1 MEALS
6 QNGRAFFMLAIFLRR
21 LRYVH
26 IKDIGVSPLGC
37 IVIVHPC
44 PTRLGIEQRV
54 AVHHFCVSTQHLF
67 NVQKIIVMNENL
79 ILTKDSV
86 PADIERYFR
95 GVLALD
101 QQDKVFSVNLDDV
114 WRLAYNRKDAAV
126 RALKANFIENVDY
139 LTLPQNVERSED
151 GTFIS
156 GRTDYYLTSACLEYF
171 VARKVRPVFEV
182 YRRVFHH
189 AVAQVNQQPSLQEQI
204 QAKLAFADWSAK
216 FLNLNEASKLGIAQK
231 IGKIVGLDDALPQ
244 SVNAGT
250 EKPITHAATDLLKS
264 HNVGISAQAFNRML
278 ELKGVVKHATRPGK
292 RGKVH
297 SWYVITPAFDK
308 YGQNQ
313 QDPKFQQ
320 QTQIR
325 WYDAT
330 FMELL
335 TIVGLNSQTSLNLN

>member
-1 MEALS
+1 MNTNVILS
-6 QNGRAFFMLAIFLRR
+6 
-21 LRYVH
+21 
-26 IKDIGVSPLGC
+26 
-37 IVIVHPC
+37 
-44 PTRLGIEQRV
+44 
-54 AVHHFCVSTQHLF
+54 
-67 NVQKIIVMNENL
+67 
-79 ILTKDSV
+79 KDSN
-86 PADIERYFR
+86 PSDIERYFR

-114 WRLAYNRKDAAV
+114 WQLVYSEKSKAV
-126 RALKANFIENVDY
+126 RALKANFFENVDF
-139 LTLPQNVERSED
+139 LPIAQNGGNSLAQNGKQD
-151 GTFIS
+151 WGGNNKI
-156 GRTDYYLTSACLEYF
+156 DYYLTSSCLEYF

-189 AVAQVNQQPSLQEQI
+189 AVAQVQQPSLQEQI

-216 FLNLNEASKLGIAQK
+216 FLNLNDASKLGMAQK
-231 IGKIVGLDDALPQ
+231 IGKMVGLDDVLPQ

-264 HNVGISAQAFNRML
+264 YSVGISAQAFNRML
-278 ELKGVVKHATRPGK
+278 EIKGVVKHATRPGK
-292 RGKVH
+292 HGKVH
-297 SWYVITPAFDK
+297 SWYVITPAFDR

-330 FMELL
+330 FNELL
-335 TIVGLNSQTSLNLN
+335 TIVGLNKQTSLNLK

>member
-1 MEALS
+1 MNTNVILS
-6 QNGRAFFMLAIFLRR
+6 
-21 LRYVH
+21 
-26 IKDIGVSPLGC
+26 
-37 IVIVHPC
+37 
-44 PTRLGIEQRV
+44 
-54 AVHHFCVSTQHLF
+54 
-67 NVQKIIVMNENL
+67 
-79 ILTKDSV
+79 KDSS
-86 PADIERYFR
+86 PSDIERYFR

-156 GRTDYYLTSACLEYF
+156 GGTDYYLTSACLEYF

-189 AVAQVNQQPSLQEQI
+189 AVAKVQQQPSLQEQI

-231 IGKIVGLDDALPQ
+231 IGKMVGLDDALPQ

-250 EKPITHAATDLLKS
+250 ENPITHAATDLLKS

>member
-1 MEALS
+1 MDAVKVFTHPVFGQVRVIDDNTSGELLFCANDVTHALEYA
-6 QNGRAFFMLAIFLRR
+6 NGRKAVADHVDSR
-21 LRYVH
+21 
-26 IKDIGVSPLGC
+26 DILKRDMGVVTG
-37 IVIVHPC
+37 
-44 PTRLGIEQRV
+44 
-54 AVHHFCVSTQHLF
+54 
-67 NVQKIIVMNENL
+67 K
-79 ILTKDSV
+79 
-86 PADIERYFR
+86 
-95 GVLALD
+95 
-101 QQDKVFSVNLDDV
+101 
-114 WRLAYNRKDAAV
+114 
-126 RALKANFIENVDY
+126 KA
-139 LTLPQNVERSED
+139 D
-151 GTFIS
+151 GTDAYQTVITTFINES
-156 GRTDYYLTSACLEYF
+156 GVYSLIFSSKQERAKEFKHWVTSEVLPSI
-171 VARKVRPVFEV
+171 RKTGQYSANE
-182 YRRVFHH
+182 
-189 AVAQVNQQPSLQEQI
+189 ASTTLNELL

-216 FLNLNEASKLGIAQK
+216 FLNLNDASKLGIAQK
-231 IGKIVGLDDALPQ
+231 IGKMVGLDDALPQ

-313 QDPKFQQ
+313 QDPRFQQ

-330 FMELL
+330 FTELL

>member
-1 MEALS
+1 
-6 QNGRAFFMLAIFLRR
+6 
-21 LRYVH
+21 
-26 IKDIGVSPLGC
+26 
-37 IVIVHPC
+37 
-44 PTRLGIEQRV
+44 
-54 AVHHFCVSTQHLF
+54 
-67 NVQKIIVMNENL
+67 MNENL

-86 PADIERYFR
+86 PSDIERYFR

-101 QQDKVFSVNLDDV
+101 RQDKVFSVNLDDV
-114 WRLAYNRKDAAV
+114 WQLVYSERSKAV
-126 RALKANFIENVDY
+126 RALKANFIENVDF
-139 LTLPQNVERSED
+139 LPIARDGKRSND
-151 GTFIS
+151 GKFA
-156 GRTDYYLTSACLEYF
+156 GGGTDYYLTSACLEYF

-189 AVAQVNQQPSLQEQI
+189 VANNIQQQSASLNEQI
-204 QAKLAFADWSAK
+204 QANITFADWTIK
-216 FLNLNEASKLGIAQK
+216 TLNLNDASKIAWAKK
-231 IGKIVGLDDALPQ
+231 ISDKFGLAAELP
-244 SVNAGT
+244 SVVNAGT

-313 QDPKFQQ
+313 QDPKYQQ

-325 WYDAT
+325 WYDNLFA
-330 FMELL
+330 ELL
-335 TIVGLNSQTSLNLN
+335 TIVGLNKQQSLLK

>member
-1 MEALS
+1 M
-6 QNGRAFFMLAIFLRR
+6 NG
-21 LRYVH
+21 
-26 IKDIGVSPLGC
+26 
-37 IVIVHPC
+37 
-44 PTRLGIEQRV
+44 
-54 AVHHFCVSTQHLF
+54 
-67 NVQKIIVMNENL
+67 NL

-86 PADIERYFR
+86 PSDIERYFR

-114 WRLAYNRKDAAV
+114 WQLAYSRKDNAV
-126 RALKANFIENVDY
+126 RALKANFMENVDY
-139 LTLPQNVERSED
+139 IAIQKSENSSLPQNAEQDWGGNNKV
-151 GTFIS
+151 
-156 GRTDYYLTSACLEYF
+156 DYYITSACLEYF

-189 AVAQVNQQPSLQEQI
+189 AVAQVQQQPSLQEQI
-204 QAKLAFADWSAK
+204 QANLTFADWAIK
-216 FLNLNEASKLGIAQK
+216 TLNINEASKLGWAKK
-231 IGKIVGLDDALPQ
+231 ISDKFGLAAELPDA
-244 SVNAGT
+244 VNAGT
-250 EKPITHAATDLLKS
+250 EKPITHAATDLLKQ

>member
-1 MEALS
+1 M
-6 QNGRAFFMLAIFLRR
+6 
-21 LRYVH
+21 
-26 IKDIGVSPLGC
+26 D
-37 IVIVHPC
+37 
-44 PTRLGIEQRV
+44 
-54 AVHHFCVSTQHLF
+54 
-67 NVQKIIVMNENL
+67 ENL
-79 ILTKDSV
+79 ILSKDSNPSDV
-86 PADIERYFR
+86 ERYFR

-114 WRLAYNRKDAAV
+114 WQLAYTRKDAAV

-139 LTLPQNVERSED
+139 LPLPQNVERSED

-156 GRTDYYLTSACLEYF
+156 GGTDYYLTSACLEYF

-189 AVAQVNQQPSLQEQI
+189 AVAQVQQQPSLQEQV

-216 FLNLNEASKLGIAQK
+216 FLNLNDASKLGMAQK
-231 IGKIVGLDDALPQ
+231 IGKMVGLDDALPQ

-297 SWYVITPAFDK
+297 SWYVITPTFDK

-325 WYDAT
+325 WYDNL
-330 FMELL
+330 FNELL
-335 TIVGLNSQTSLNLN
+335 TIVGLNRQTSLNI

>member
-1 MEALS
+1 MDAVKVFNHPVFGQVRVIDDNASGELLFCANDVTHALEYA
-6 QNGRAFFMLAIFLRR
+6 NGRKAVADHVDSR
-21 LRYVH
+21 
-26 IKDIGVSPLGC
+26 DILKRDMGVVTG
-37 IVIVHPC
+37 
-44 PTRLGIEQRV
+44 
-54 AVHHFCVSTQHLF
+54 
-67 NVQKIIVMNENL
+67 K
-79 ILTKDSV
+79 
-86 PADIERYFR
+86 
-95 GVLALD
+95 
-101 QQDKVFSVNLDDV
+101 
-114 WRLAYNRKDAAV
+114 
-126 RALKANFIENVDY
+126 KA
-139 LTLPQNVERSED
+139 D
-151 GTFIS
+151 GTDAYQTVNTTFINES
-156 GRTDYYLTSACLEYF
+156 GVYSLIFSSKQERAKEFKHWVTSEVLPSI
-171 VARKVRPVFEV
+171 RKTGQYNANVSS
-182 YRRVFHH
+182 
-189 AVAQVNQQPSLQEQI
+189 ATLNEQL

-216 FLNLNEASKLGIAQK
+216 FLNLNDASKFGIAQK
-231 IGKIVGLDDALPQ
+231 IGKMVGLDDALPQ

>member
-1 MEALS
+1 
-6 QNGRAFFMLAIFLRR
+6 
-21 LRYVH
+21 
-26 IKDIGVSPLGC
+26 
-37 IVIVHPC
+37 
-44 PTRLGIEQRV
+44 
-54 AVHHFCVSTQHLF
+54 
-67 NVQKIIVMNENL
+67 MNESL
-79 ILTKDSV
+79 ILTKESV
-86 PADIERYFR
+86 PSDIERYFR

-114 WRLAYNRKDAAV
+114 WQLAYSRKDNAV
-126 RALKANFIENVDY
+126 RALKANFMENVDY
-139 LTLPQNVERSED
+139 IAIQKSENSSLPQNAEQDWGGNNKV
-151 GTFIS
+151 
-156 GRTDYYLTSACLEYF
+156 DYYITSACLEYF

-189 AVAQVNQQPSLQEQI
+189 AVAQVQQQPSLQEQI
-204 QAKLAFADWSAK
+204 QANLTFADWAIK
-216 FLNLNEASKLGIAQK
+216 TLNINEASKLGWAKK
-231 IGKIVGLDDALPQ
+231 ISDKFGLAAELPDA
-244 SVNAGT
+244 VNAGT

-292 RGKVH
+292 RGKMH

-330 FMELL
+330 FTELL

>member
-1 MEALS
+1 MDAVKVFNHPVFGQVRVIDDNASGELLFCANDVTHALEYA
-6 QNGRAFFMLAIFLRR
+6 NGRKAVADHVDSRDILKRDMGVVTGKKADGTDAYQTVNTTFINESGVYSLIFSSKQERAKEFKHWVTSEVLPSIRKTGQYNANQTNAS
-21 LRYVH
+21 L
-26 IKDIGVSPLGC
+26 
-37 IVIVHPC
+37 
-44 PTRLGIEQRV
+44 TEQ
-54 AVHHFCVSTQHLF
+54 
-67 NVQKIIVMNENL
+67 I
-79 ILTKDSV
+79 
-86 PADIERYFR
+86 
-95 GVLALD
+95 
-101 QQDKVFSVNLDDV
+101 
-114 WRLAYNRKDAAV
+114 
-126 RALKANFIENVDY
+126 KAN
-139 LTLPQNVERSED
+139 LL
-151 GTFIS
+151 
-156 GRTDYYLTSACLEYF
+156 L
-171 VARKVRPVFEV
+171 
-182 YRRVFHH
+182 
-189 AVAQVNQQPSLQEQI
+189 
-204 QAKLAFADWSAK
+204 ADWAIK
-216 FLNLNEASKLGIAQK
+216 NLNINEASKITWAKK
-231 IGKIVGLDDALPQ
+231 ISDKFGLAAELPDA
-244 SVNAGT
+244 VNAGT

>member
-1 MEALS
+1 
-6 QNGRAFFMLAIFLRR
+6 
-21 LRYVH
+21 
-26 IKDIGVSPLGC
+26 
-37 IVIVHPC
+37 
-44 PTRLGIEQRV
+44 
-54 AVHHFCVSTQHLF
+54 
-67 NVQKIIVMNENL
+67 MNENL
-79 ILTKDSV
+79 ILTKDSN
-86 PADIERYFR
+86 PSDIERYFR
-95 GVLALD
+95 GVLELD

-114 WRLAYNRKDAAV
+114 WQLAYTRKDAAV

-139 LTLPQNVERSED
+139 LPLPQNVERSED

-156 GRTDYYLTSACLEYF
+156 GGTDYYLTSACLEYF
-171 VARKVRPVFEV
+171 VARKIRPVFEV

-189 AVAQVNQQPSLQEQI
+189 AVAQVQQQPSLQEQI
-204 QAKLAFADWSAK
+204 QAKLVFANWSAK
-216 FLNLNEASKLGIAQK
+216 FLNLNDASKLGIAQK
-231 IGKIVGLDDALPQ
+231 IGKMVGLDDALPQ

>member
-1 MEALS
+1 MDAVKVFTHPVFGQVRVIDDNESGELLFCANDVTHALEYA
-6 QNGRAFFMLAIFLRR
+6 NGRKAVADHVDSR
-21 LRYVH
+21 
-26 IKDIGVSPLGC
+26 DILKRDMGVVTG
-37 IVIVHPC
+37 
-44 PTRLGIEQRV
+44 
-54 AVHHFCVSTQHLF
+54 
-67 NVQKIIVMNENL
+67 K
-79 ILTKDSV
+79 
-86 PADIERYFR
+86 
-95 GVLALD
+95 
-101 QQDKVFSVNLDDV
+101 
-114 WRLAYNRKDAAV
+114 
-126 RALKANFIENVDY
+126 KA
-139 LTLPQNVERSED
+139 D
-151 GTFIS
+151 GTDAYQTVITTFINES
-156 GRTDYYLTSACLEYF
+156 GVYSLIFSSKQERAKEFKHWVTSEVLPSI
-171 VARKVRPVFEV
+171 RKTGQYSANE
-182 YRRVFHH
+182 
-189 AVAQVNQQPSLQEQI
+189 ASTTLNELL

-216 FLNLNEASKLGIAQK
+216 FLNLNDASKLGIAQK
-231 IGKIVGLDDALPQ
+231 IGKMVGLDDALPQ

>member
-1 MEALS
+1 MVL
-6 QNGRAFFMLAIFLRR
+6 
-21 LRYVH
+21 
-26 IKDIGVSPLGC
+26 PL
-37 IVIVHPC
+37 IVPM
-44 PTRLGIEQRV
+44 
-54 AVHHFCVSTQHLF
+54 F
-67 NVQKIIVMNENL
+67 NCSKFNEMNENL
-79 ILTKDSV
+79 ILTKESV
-86 PADIERYFR
+86 SSDIERYFR

-156 GRTDYYLTSACLEYF
+156 SGTDYYLTSACLEYF

-189 AVAQVNQQPSLQEQI
+189 AVAQVQQQPSLQEQI
-204 QAKLAFADWSAK
+204 QANLTFADWAIK
-216 FLNLNEASKLGIAQK
+216 TLNINEASKLGWAKK
-231 IGKIVGLDDALPQ
+231 ISDKFGLAAELPDA
-244 SVNAGT
+244 VNAGT

>member
-1 MEALS
+1 M
-6 QNGRAFFMLAIFLRR
+6 NG
-21 LRYVH
+21 
-26 IKDIGVSPLGC
+26 
-37 IVIVHPC
+37 
-44 PTRLGIEQRV
+44 
-54 AVHHFCVSTQHLF
+54 
-67 NVQKIIVMNENL
+67 NL
-79 ILTKDSV
+79 ILTKESV
-86 PADIERYFR
+86 SSDIERYFR

-151 GTFIS
+151 GTFTS
-156 GRTDYYLTSACLEYF
+156 GGTDYYLTSACLEYF

-189 AVAQVNQQPSLQEQI
+189 AVAQVQQQPSLQEQI

-216 FLNLNEASKLGIAQK
+216 FLNLNDASKLGIAQK
-231 IGKIVGLDDALPQ
+231 IGKMVGLDDALPQ

>member
-1 MEALS
+1 MSRDRKLPSGFSQRALTARS
-6 QNGRAFFMLAIFLRR
+6 AVFRVLNLCDMNTN
-21 LRYVH
+21 
-26 IKDIGVSPLGC
+26 
-37 IVIVHPC
+37 VI
-44 PTRLGIEQRV
+44 L
-54 AVHHFCVSTQHLF
+54 S
-67 NVQKIIVMNENL
+67 
-79 ILTKDSV
+79 KDSS
-86 PADIERYFR
+86 PSDIERYFR

-114 WRLAYNRKDAAV
+114 WQLAYSRKDNAV
-126 RALKANFIENVDY
+126 RALKANFMENVDY
-139 LTLPQNVERSED
+139 IAIQKSENSSLPQNAEQDWGGNNKV
-151 GTFIS
+151 
-156 GRTDYYLTSACLEYF
+156 DYYITSACLEYF

-189 AVAQVNQQPSLQEQI
+189 AVAQVQQQPSLQEQI
-204 QAKLAFADWSAK
+204 QAKLVFADWSAK
-216 FLNLNEASKLGIAQK
+216 FLNLNDASKLGIAQK
-231 IGKIVGLDDALPQ
+231 IGKMVGLDDALPQ

-330 FMELL
+330 FTELL

>member
-1 MEALS
+1 MDAVKVFTHPVFGQVRVIDDNASGELLFCANDVTNALGYS
-6 QNGRAFFMLAIFLRR
+6 NGRDAISRH
-21 LRYVH
+21 V
-26 IKDIGVSPLGC
+26 DIRDVAKHDMGVVTG
-37 IVIVHPC
+37 
-44 PTRLGIEQRV
+44 
-54 AVHHFCVSTQHLF
+54 
-67 NVQKIIVMNENL
+67 K
-79 ILTKDSV
+79 
-86 PADIERYFR
+86 
-95 GVLALD
+95 
-101 QQDKVFSVNLDDV
+101 
-114 WRLAYNRKDAAV
+114 
-126 RALKANFIENVDY
+126 KA
-139 LTLPQNVERSED
+139 D
-151 GTFIS
+151 GTDAYQAVVTTFINES
-156 GRTDYYLTSACLEYF
+156 GVYSLIFSSKQERAKEFKHWVTSEVLPSIRKTGQYNANQTNASLT
-171 VARKVRPVFEV
+171 
-182 YRRVFHH
+182 
-189 AVAQVNQQPSLQEQI
+189 EQI
-204 QAKLAFADWSAK
+204 QANLLLADWAIK
-216 FLNLNEASKLGIAQK
+216 NLNINEASKITWAKK
-231 IGKIVGLDDALPQ
+231 ISDKFGLAAELPDA
-244 SVNAGT
+244 VNAGT

>member
-1 MEALS
+1 MVL
-6 QNGRAFFMLAIFLRR
+6 
-21 LRYVH
+21 
-26 IKDIGVSPLGC
+26 PL
-37 IVIVHPC
+37 IVPM
-44 PTRLGIEQRV
+44 
-54 AVHHFCVSTQHLF
+54 F
-67 NVQKIIVMNENL
+67 NCSKFNEMNESL
-79 ILTKDSV
+79 ILTKESV
-86 PADIERYFR
+86 PSDIERYFR

-114 WRLAYNRKDAAV
+114 WQLAYSRKDNAV
-126 RALKANFIENVDY
+126 RALKANFMENVDY
-139 LTLPQNVERSED
+139 IAIQKSENSSLPQNAEQDWGGNNKV
-151 GTFIS
+151 
-156 GRTDYYLTSACLEYF
+156 DYYITSACLEYF

-189 AVAQVNQQPSLQEQI
+189 AVAQVQQQPSLQEQI
-204 QAKLAFADWSAK
+204 QAKLVFADWSAK
-216 FLNLNEASKLGIAQK
+216 FLNLNDASKLGIAQK
-231 IGKIVGLDDALPQ
+231 IGKMVGLDDALPQ